1 MALVLRIIDEIPRS
15 PIRRSVT
22 WYVFSKRPQIV
33 SVELTVPKNRFAR
46 TPPPAFLFPDQRF
59 QRPRPESLSDRLA
72 PVCGGGGC
80 LNRFDFRVKHFF
92 LKKFS
97 TTSKP
102 SEDRSEGGGYLPIHQ
117 LPVNQISQSFSKPTR
132 RKISKTKRQIT
143 GPLRADRLDFWGV
156 AARPCQPVRASPSPS
171 EVSI

>member
-132 RKISKTKRQIT
+132 RINPENPKARKPQK
-143 GPLRADRLDFWGV
+143 
-156 AARPCQPVRASPSPS
+156 AARSAPRHPVRSGSPLS
-171 EVSI
+171 EVAI